1 MMAAGKIE
9 GANETIEGKLRAQ
22 IAQLEK

>member
-9 GANETIEGKLRAQ
+9 GANETIEGKLRAK
-22 IAQLEK
+22 IA

>member
-22 IAQLEK
+22 IA

>member
-9 GANETIEGKLRAQ
+9 GANETIEGKLRTQ
-22 IAQLEK
+22 IT